1 MRLDDIEES
10 SNVEDRTSG
19 SGNSRGNSSG
29 NSRGLSGGSIGAGSV
44 VIALVVS
51 YFLGVNPLTV
61 LDALSGSNPT
71 QSAQVQQSPNNRS
84 NSGNKNSPNNSPE
97 KVRMKKVLASTEQ
110 VWTDILSQSGSN
122 YQKPTLIFFSGKTRT
137 ECGLGESA
145 TGPFYCPAD
154 SKIYIDLS
162 FFDTLHKELGA
173 PGDFAQAYVLAHEV
187 GHHIQNITGINDR
200 VDQLSA
206 KMNEK
211 QQNAI
216 SVRVELQADCY
227 AGIWSKHAN
236 ERNKILEQGDIEEAM
251 NAAEKI
257 GDDALQR
264 AEQGEVVPDSF
275 THGTSAQRMRW
286 YNIGFQSGKVQS
298 CDTFKAKSI

>member
-10 SNVEDRTSG
+10 NDVEDRTSR
-19 SGNSRGNSSG
+19 SGNSRSLGS
-29 NSRGLSGGSIGAGSV
+29 GSIGVGSI

-61 LDALSGSNPT
+61 LDAISDPNFN
-71 QSAQVQQSPNNRS
+71 QSSQVQQSTNNRS
-84 NSGNKNSPNNSPE
+84 NSVDNTSADNSPE
-97 KVRMKKVLASTEQ
+97 KVRMKKVLTSTAK
-110 VWTDILSQSGSN
+110 VWTDIFAQTGLT
-122 YQKPTLIFFSGKTRT
+122 YEKPVLVLFSGKTPT
-137 ECGLGESA
+137 PCGLGESA

-154 SKIYIDLS
+154 SKIYIDLT
-162 FFDTLHKELGA
+162 FFDTLHRELGA

-211 QQNAI
+211 QQNAL

-227 AGIWSKHAN
+227 AGIWAKHAN
-236 ERNKILEQGDIEEAM
+236 DQNKILEQGDIEEAM

-257 GDDALQR
+257 GDDALQS

>member
-19 SGNSRGNSSG
+19 NRRGNSSG
-29 NSRGLSGGSIGAGSV
+29 NSRSLSGGSIGAGSI
-44 VIALVVS
+44 VIALVVA

-61 LDALSGSNPT
+61 LDALSDPNSI
-71 QSAQVQQSPNNRS
+71 QSSQVQQSPNNRS
-84 NSGNKNSPNNSPE
+84 NSGNNTNANNSVE
-97 KVRMKKVLASTEQ
+97 KVRMKKVLSSTEK
-110 VWTDILSQSGSN
+110 VWSNIFTQNGSTYEN
-122 YQKPTLIFFSGKTRT
+122 PVLIFFSGKTRT

-187 GHHIQNITGINDR
+187 GHHVQNITGVNER
-200 VDQLSA
+200 VDRLSE
-206 KMNEK
+206 KLNET
-211 QQNAI
+211 QQNAL

-227 AGIWSKHAN
+227 AGIWAKHAN
-236 ERNKILEQGDIEEAM
+236 DQNKILEQGDIEEAM

-257 GDDALQR
+257 GDDALQS

-286 YNIGFQSGKVQS
+286 YNIGFQSGKMQS

>member
-10 SNVEDRTSG
+10 KDVEDRTSR
-19 SGNSRGNSSG
+19 SGNSRSLGS
-29 NSRGLSGGSIGAGSV
+29 GSIGVGSI

-61 LDALSGSNPT
+61 LDAISDSNSN
-71 QSAQVQQSPNNRS
+71 QSSQVQQSSNNRS
-84 NSGNKNSPNNSPE
+84 NSVDNTSADNSPE
-97 KVRMKKVLASTEQ
+97 KVRMKKVLTSTAK
-110 VWTDILSQSGSN
+110 VWTEIFAQTGLT
-122 YQKPTLIFFSGKTRT
+122 YEKPVLVLFSRKTPT
-137 ECGLGESA
+137 PCGLGESA

-154 SKIYIDLS
+154 SKIYIDLT
-162 FFDTLHKELGA
+162 FFDTLHQELGA

-187 GHHIQNITGINDR
+187 GHHVQNITGINDR

-206 KMNEK
+206 KLNEK
-211 QQNAI
+211 QQNAL

-227 AGIWSKHAN
+227 AGIWAKYAN
-236 ERNKILEQGDIEEAM
+236 ERNKILEEGDIEEAM

-286 YNIGFQSGKVQS
+286 YNIGFQSGKMQS

>member
-10 SNVEDRTSG
+10 KDVEDRTSR
-19 SGNSRGNSSG
+19 SGNSRSLGS
-29 NSRGLSGGSIGAGSV
+29 GSIGVGSI

-61 LDALSGSNPT
+61 LDAISDPNFN
-71 QSAQVQQSPNNRS
+71 QSSQVQQSPNNRS
-84 NSGNKNSPNNSPE
+84 NSVDNTSADNSPE
-97 KVRMKKVLASTEQ
+97 KVRMKKVLTSTAK
-110 VWTDILSQSGSN
+110 VWTDIFAQTGLT
-122 YQKPTLIFFSGKTRT
+122 YEKPVLVLFSRKTPT
-137 ECGLGESA
+137 PCGLGESA

-154 SKIYIDLS
+154 SKIYIDLT

-187 GHHIQNITGINDR
+187 GHHVQNITGINDR

-206 KMNEK
+206 KLNEK
-211 QQNAI
+211 QQNAL

-227 AGIWSKHAN
+227 AGIWAKHAN
-236 ERNKILEQGDIEEAM
+236 ESNKILEEGDIEEAM

-286 YNIGFQSGKVQS
+286 YNIGLQSGKVQS

>member
-19 SGNSRGNSSG
+19 SGNRRGNSSG

-44 VIALVVS
+44 VIALVVA

-61 LDALSGSNPT
+61 LDALSDPNST

-84 NSGNKNSPNNSPE
+84 NSGNNTSANNSPE

-110 VWTDILSQSGSN
+110 VWTDILSQSGSK

-137 ECGLGESA
+137 ECGLGESS

-211 QQNAI
+211 QQNAL

-227 AGIWSKHAN
+227 AGIWAKHAN

-257 GDDALQR
+257 GDDALQS

-286 YNIGFQSGKVQS
+286 YNIGFQSGKIQS

>member
-10 SNVEDRTSG
+10 KDVEDRTSR
-19 SGNSRGNSSG
+19 SGNSRSLGS
-29 NSRGLSGGSIGAGSV
+29 GSIGVGSI

-61 LDALSGSNPT
+61 LDAISDPNFN
-71 QSAQVQQSPNNRS
+71 QSSQVQQSPNNRS
-84 NSGNKNSPNNSPE
+84 NSVDNTSANNSPE
-97 KVRMKKVLASTEQ
+97 KVRMKKVLTSTAK
-110 VWTDILSQSGSN
+110 VWTDIFAQTGLT
-122 YQKPTLIFFSGKTRT
+122 YEKPVLVLFSGKTPT
-137 ECGLGESA
+137 PCGLGESA

-154 SKIYIDLS
+154 SKIYIDLT
-162 FFDTLHKELGA
+162 FFDTLHRELGA

-211 QQNAI
+211 QQNAL

-227 AGIWSKHAN
+227 AGIWAKHAN
-236 ERNKILEQGDIEEAM
+236 DQNKILEQGDIEEAM

-257 GDDALQR
+257 GDDALQS

>member
-10 SNVEDRTSG
+10 NNVEDRTSR
-19 SGNSRGNSSG
+19 SGNSRSFG
-29 NSRGLSGGSIGAGSV
+29 GGSIGIGSI
-44 VIALVVS
+44 VIALVAS

-61 LDALSGSNPT
+61 LDVLSGAESI
-71 QSAQVQQSPNNRS
+71 QSSQVQQSSNNPS
-84 NSGNKNSPNNSPE
+84 NSGNNASADNSPE
-97 KVRMKKVLASTEQ
+97 KVRMKKVLASTEH
-110 VWTDILSQSGSN
+110 VWNNIFAQNGLT
-122 YQKPTLIFFSGKTRT
+122 YEKPVLVLFSRKTPT
-137 ECGLGESA
+137 PCGLGESA

-154 SKIYIDLS
+154 SKIYIDLT
-162 FFDTLHKELGA
+162 FFDTLHRELGA

-211 QQNAI
+211 QQNAL

-227 AGIWSKHAN
+227 AGIWAKHAN
-236 ERNKILEQGDIEEAM
+236 DQNKILEQGDIEEAM

-257 GDDALQR
+257 GDDALQS

>member
-19 SGNSRGNSSG
+19 NRRGNSRGI
-29 NSRGLSGGSIGAGSV
+29 SGGSIGVGSI

-61 LDALSGSNPT
+61 LDAMSDPNFN
-71 QSAQVQQSPNNRS
+71 QSSQVQQSPNNRS
-84 NSGNKNSPNNSPE
+84 NTGNNTIDSNSTE
-97 KVRMKKVLASTEQ
+97 KVRMKKVLYSTEK
-110 VWTDILSQSGSN
+110 VWSKIFTQNGSTYEN
-122 YQKPTLIFFSGKTRT
+122 PVLIFFSGKTRT

-187 GHHIQNITGINDR
+187 GHHVQNITGVNER
-200 VDQLSA
+200 VDRLSE
-206 KMNEK
+206 KLNET
-211 QQNAI
+211 QQNAL

-227 AGIWSKHAN
+227 AGIWAKHAN
-236 ERNKILEQGDIEEAM
+236 DQNKILEQGDIEEAM

-257 GDDALQR
+257 GDDASQS

-286 YNIGFQSGKVQS
+286 YNIGFQSGKMQS